1 MFDTMKIAK
10 KIRDARMA
18 KNMTQMNLAD
28 AMGVSYQAVSNW
40 ERDNSM
46 PDISKL
52 EDLCNALDLT
62 VNELLGMEAKAAT
75 AVEKVMQEKT
85 LSVEELAEV
94 APILPPETVK
104 EHARQNTGEK
114 KKWNVAALAD
124 IAPYLDDGFLEEIVD
139 EIEVESLTV
148 LTCLAPYLDD
158 ELLDKLVRRA
168 PQDDFDGIAAM
179 APFLSEET
187 LDYLV
192 DRCEGRPESKALLS
206 DLVCFL
212 SEETLGKLVRKYGA
226 AMDREML
233 EILAPFLGEDSI
245 DTLVQQWIGKGKV
258 EDLDFLYPFM
268 EEDTLH
274 KVARALMEA
283 GDIDGMKKAAVFL

>member
-40 ERDNSM
+40 ERGNSM

-62 VNELLGMEAKAAT
+62 VNELLGMETKAAA
-75 AVEKVMQEKT
+75 AVEKVMQEEELT
-85 LSVEELAEV
+85 VEELAEV
-94 APILPPETVK
+94 APILPPQTIK
-104 EHARQNTGEK
+104 EKAKHSGEEK

-124 IAPYLDDGFLEEIVD
+124 IAPYLDDSFWEEIVD

-192 DRCEGRPESKALLS
+192 DRCKGKPESKALLS
-206 DLVCFL
+206 ELVCFL
-212 SEETLGKLVRKYGA
+212 RDETLDAMVQKYGA
-226 AMDREML
+226 DMDREML
-233 EILAPFLGEDSI
+233 EILAPFLSDDTM

-258 EDLDFLYPFM
+258 KDLDFLYSFM
-268 EEDTLH
+268 EDDTLH
-274 KVARALMEA
+274 KVVRALMEA

>member
-28 AMGVSYQAVSNW
+28 AMGISYQAVSNW
-40 ERDNSM
+40 ERGNSM

-62 VNELLGMEAKAAT
+62 VNELLGMETKAAA
-75 AVEKVMQEKT
+75 AVEKIMQDKP
-85 LSVEELAEV
+85 LHVEELAEV
-94 APILPPETVK
+94 APILPPETLK
-104 EHARQNTGEK
+104 KQAKHPGGEK

-124 IAPYLDDGFLEEIVD
+124 IAPYLDDAFWEEIVD

-158 ELLDKLVRRA
+158 ALLDKLVRRA
-168 PQDDFDGIAAM
+168 PRDDFDGIAAM
-179 APFLSEET
+179 APFLGEET

-192 DRCEGRPESKALLS
+192 DRCEAKPEDKAFLS
-206 DLVCFL
+206 ELVCFL
-212 SEETLGKLVRKYGA
+212 SDKTLDGLVRKYGE

-233 EILAPFLGEDSI
+233 EILAPFLSDDAM

-258 EDLDFLYPFM
+258 RDLDFLYPLM
-268 EEDTLH
+268 AKDTLR
-274 KVARALMEA
+274 KVTRALMEA
-283 GDIDGMKKAAVFL
+283 GDPESVNQVAVLL